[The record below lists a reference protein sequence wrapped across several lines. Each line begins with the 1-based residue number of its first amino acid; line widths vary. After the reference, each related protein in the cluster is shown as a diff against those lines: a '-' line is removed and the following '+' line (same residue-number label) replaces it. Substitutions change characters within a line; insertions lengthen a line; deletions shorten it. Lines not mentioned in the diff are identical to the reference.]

1 MPKKILVADSSIT
14 IQKVFSFT
22 FKAPDYT
29 ITSAGDAAMA
39 LAKAKE
45 IIPDL
50 IVSDL
55 SLPQKNG
62 YEVFQE
68 IRKNPQLQKAVGL
81 ILVSAN
87 ETFNPEKARL
97 GGVFDFL
104 VKPFDT
110 QTLTNKVKELLSR
123 PPKAVEPVTSA
134 KGLSPLTMQD
144 EPSLIRFTRSTLS
157 EKPKASEPVAAG
169 SDDIQV
175 VDQDLEPETVDFAE
189 MESLEPEAELEPVA
203 ELEPEAEPELVSLDQ
218 VDLEPAE
225 LVEKNPAEPDAEEQE
240 LDEIVLDDELG
251 HEAEPESEE
260 LEPLE
265 LEPLELEPVELEPL
279 KPVHEG
285 GRDEI
290 VFDVVED
297 ASASHFEA
305 KPKKPAAP
313 ATPDLSALDDLPMA
327 EVEEIEELPEL
338 EESSPM
344 EELAAESAPGI
355 LEEVPPEIPYAEAVE
370 EELGLGDEPTAG
382 AEEPELEPIEL
393 EPETEID
400 EARLQELVEETPDLE
415 TGAEELELEPEPI
428 PAEKPAAGKGME
440 AELEPLAMES
450 ELENVPD
457 EEGMSGAIPTD
468 LEGQMPEEEFI
479 AVDDAEVRKDTPAPR
494 ITEPRTA
501 VVREAKM
508 EDVNRLAT
516 ETFEKVAWEV
526 IPDLVE
532 RLVREMVKGSIEK
545 VAWEVVPDLAERLIQ
560 EEIKRLEAQV
570 GKE

>member
-29 ITSAGDAAMA
+29 ITAAGDAAMA

-123 PPKAVEPVTSA
+123 PPKAVEPVTTA
-134 KGLSPLTMQD
+134 RGLPPLTMQD

-157 EKPKASEPVAAG
+157 EKPKAPEPVAAR

-218 VDLEPAE
+218 VDLEPVE

-265 LEPLELEPVELEPL
+265 LEPMELEPL
-279 KPVHEG
+279 KPVREG

-344 EELAAESAPGI
+344 EELAAESDPGI

-370 EELGLGDEPTAG
+370 EELGLGDEPAAG

-450 ELENVPD
+450 GLENVPD

-468 LEGQMPEEEFI
+468 LEDQMPDEEFI
-479 AVDDAEVRKDTPAPR
+479 AVDDAEVRNVTPAPR

-501 VVREAKM
+501 GVREAKM

-516 ETFEKVAWEV
+516 ETFGKVAWEV